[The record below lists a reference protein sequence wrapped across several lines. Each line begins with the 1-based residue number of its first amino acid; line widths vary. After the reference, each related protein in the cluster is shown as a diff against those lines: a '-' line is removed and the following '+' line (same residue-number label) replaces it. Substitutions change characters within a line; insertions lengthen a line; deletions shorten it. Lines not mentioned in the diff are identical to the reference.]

1 MSVRTVLDTDRGY
14 RRWLP
19 AAPVSGTLRDVSVHD
34 VSDFL
39 GRYAPFDA
47 LEPGRLEQ
55 VGGAVE
61 IEFHPAGAV
70 IFAQGAA
77 PPEHVWVVRSG
88 IVELVDRERVLDEL
102 GPGEMF
108 GHPAMLS
115 GLPTG
120 FEARAREDALCYRL
134 PAEVVAP
141 VLAMP
146 AGVRFVARTLLARA
160 QAAPGAPADELLDD
174 PAHRRVDSFLRT
186 APVLCPPQTPI
197 REAARRMTETGLSSV
212 IVELGDGRLGIVTD
226 RDLRTHVATGR
237 VPVDAPVAE
246 VMTPDAFTVA
256 PDMLGIEA
264 VIDMIDRG
272 VRHAPVVDAQGRVLG
287 VLDDVDLLAAEGR
300 TPFHLRRTIAEAST
314 PDALEVASGE
324 LPAMLIALFDAGI
337 APGRI
342 SSIQTVVIDALTRR
356 LLELAAE
363 ELGPAPVP
371 WSWLALGSLGRRE
384 AVPSSDADTGL
395 VWHGADGDPQNRR
408 WMGEL
413 AARVVAGL
421 ERCGVAADDH
431 GVRADRPLFARSADA
446 WRSELAS
453 WIADPEQEKALI
465 AVSVLFDG
473 RVVAGE
479 GLGRPVAA
487 WLAPDARRR
496 VLLRLLA
503 RLALAHRP
511 PTGFL
516 RDIVV
521 EHTGEHRGTFDVKQG
536 GVLPIADLARW
547 AGITAGAGDPATGA
561 RIERAARAGVLSA
574 DDARTLGEAWD
585 LVAGLRLEHQIEQ
598 LRAGRPPD
606 DHLRP
611 DALNPLTRRY
621 LREAFRA
628 VAGVQKHLSNELSY
642 GTGA

>member
-1 MSVRTVLDTDRGY
+1 
-14 RRWLP
+14 
-19 AAPVSGTLRDVSVHD
+19 VSVHD
-34 VSDFL
+34 VAGFL
-39 GRYAPFDA
+39 GRFAPFDA
-47 LEPGRLEQ
+47 LAPEALAAVAGS
-55 VGGAVE
+55 VE
-61 IEFHPAGAV
+61 IEFHPVGDV
-70 IFAQGAA
+70 VFAQGAA
-77 PPEHVWVVRSG
+77 PAAHVWVVRSG
-88 IVELVDRERVLDEL
+88 AIELVDRDRVLDEL

-108 GHPAMLS
+108 GHPSMLS

-120 FEARAREDALCYRL
+120 FEARARADTLCYRL
-134 PAEVVAP
+134 PADVVAP
-141 VLAMP
+141 VLGMP
-146 AGVRFVARTLLARA
+146 AGVRFVARTLLART
-160 QAAPGAPADELLDD
+160 QAGPGGLLRADLAVD

-186 APVLCPPQTPI
+186 APVLCGPDTPI
-197 REAARRMTETGLSSV
+197 REAARRMTDAGLSSV
-212 IVELGDGRLGIVTD
+212 IVELGEGALGIVTD

-237 VPVDAPVAE
+237 VPVDAPVAR
-246 VMTPDAFTVA
+246 VMTPDAFTVT
-256 PDMLGIEA
+256 PDRLGIEA
-264 VIDMIDRG
+264 VIDMLDRG
-272 VRHAPVVDAQGRVLG
+272 VRHAPVVDASGRVLG

-300 TPFHLRRTIAEAST
+300 TPFHLRRTIAEAPSAQ
-314 PDALEVASGE
+314 ALQEAGRE
-324 LPAMLIALFDAGI
+324 LPGMLVALFDAGV

-342 SSIQTVVIDALTRR
+342 SSIQTIVIDALTRR
-356 LLELAAE
+356 LLELATA

-371 WSWLALGSLGRRE
+371 YSWLALGSLGRRE

-395 VWHGADGDPQNRR
+395 VWHGDDADPHVRH

-421 ERCGVAADDH
+421 ERSGLAPDDH

-446 WRSELAS
+446 WRTELKA
-453 WIADPEQEKALI
+453 WIDDPGQDKALI

-479 GLGRPVAA
+479 GVGRPVAT
-487 WLAPDARRR
+487 WLAPEARRR
-496 VLLRLLA
+496 ALLRLLA

-521 EHTGEHRGTFDVKQG
+521 EHSGEHRGALDIKRG

-547 AGITAGAGDPATGA
+547 AGITAGATDPGTGA
-561 RIERAARAGVLSA
+561 RIAHAARAGVLSA

-585 LVAGLRLEHQIEQ
+585 LVCGLRLEHQVER

-611 DALNPLTRRY
+611 DELNPLNRRY

-628 VAGVQKHLSNELSY
+628 VAAVQKHVSNELSF

>member
-1 MSVRTVLDTDRGY
+1 M
-14 RRWLP
+14 
-19 AAPVSGTLRDVSVHD
+19 SVHD
-34 VSDFL
+34 VADFL

-47 LEPGRLEQ
+47 LAPDALETVGRS
-55 VGGAVE
+55 VE
-61 IEFHPAGAV
+61 IEFHPAGSV
-70 IFAQGAA
+70 VFAQGAA
-77 PPEHVWVVRSG
+77 PPAHVWVVRSG
-88 IVELVDRERVLDEL
+88 AVELVDRERVLDEL

-120 FEARAREDALCYRL
+120 FEARAREDTLCYRL
-134 PAEVVAP
+134 PAEVAAP

-146 AGVRFVARTLLARA
+146 AGVRFVAQTLLSRP
-160 QAAPGAPADELLDD
+160 QPPPGAHGDDLAGD

-186 APVLCPPQTPI
+186 EPVLCSPETPI
-197 REAARRMTETGLSSV
+197 REAAQRMTDAGLSSV
-212 IVELGDGRLGIVTD
+212 IVELNGGGLGIVTD
-226 RDLRTHVATGR
+226 RDLRTHVATGA
-237 VPVDAPVAE
+237 VPVDAPVAR

-256 PDMLGIEA
+256 PDRLGIEA
-264 VIDMIDRG
+264 VIDMLDRG
-272 VRHAPVVDAQGRVLG
+272 VRHAPVVDAGGRVLG

-300 TPFHLRRTIAEAST
+300 TPFHLRRTIADASSAEALT
-314 PDALEVASGE
+314 AASPE
-324 LPAMLIALFDAGI
+324 LPAMLVALFDAGI

-342 SSIQTVVIDALTRR
+342 SSIQTIVIDALTRR
-356 LLELAAE
+356 LIELAIA
-363 ELGPAPVP
+363 ELGPPPVP
-371 WSWLALGSLGRRE
+371 FSWLALGSLGRRE

-395 VWHGADGDPQNRR
+395 VWHGDDADPQNRR

-413 AARVVAGL
+413 ATRVVGGL
-421 ERCGVAADDH
+421 GRCGLAPDDH

-446 WRSELAS
+446 WRAELKA
-453 WIADPEQEKALI
+453 WIDDPGQEKALI

-479 GLGRPVAA
+479 GLGRPAA
-487 WLAPDARRR
+487 TWLAPDARRR
-496 VLLRLLA
+496 ALLRLLA

-521 EHTGEHRGTFDVKQG
+521 EHSGEHRGALDIKRG
-536 GVLPIADLARW
+536 GVLPIVDLARW
-547 AGITAGAGDPATGA
+547 AGITAGATDPATGA
-561 RIERAARAGVLSA
+561 RIARAAQAGILSA

-585 LVAGLRLEHQIEQ
+585 LVAGLRLEHQIER
-598 LRAGRPPD
+598 LRVGLPPD

-628 VAGVQKHLSNELSY
+628 VATVQKHVSNELSF

>member
-1 MSVRTVLDTDRGY
+1 M
-14 RRWLP
+14 
-19 AAPVSGTLRDVSVHD
+19 AAGAPRAGGAAVCDADAVSVHD
-34 VSDFL
+34 VAGFL
-39 GRYAPFDA
+39 GRFAPFDA
-47 LEPGRLEQ
+47 LEPEALEAVGR
-55 VGGAVE
+55 AVE
-61 IEFHPAGAV
+61 IEFHPSGDV
-70 IFAQGAA
+70 VFAQGAA
-77 PPEHVWVVRSG
+77 PAAHVWVVRSG
-88 IVELVDRERVLDEL
+88 AVELVDRERVLDEL

-108 GHPAMLS
+108 GHPSMLS

-120 FEARAREDALCYRL
+120 FEARAREDTLCYRL
-134 PAEVVAP
+134 PADVVAP

-146 AGVRFVARTLLARA
+146 AGMSFVARSLLARA
-160 QAAPGAPADELLDD
+160 EAPAGILGEDLAAD

-186 APVLCPPQTPI
+186 APVLCAPDTPI
-197 REAARRMTETGLSSV
+197 RDAARRMTDAGLSSV
-212 IVELGDGRLGIVTD
+212 IVELGGGRLGIVTD
-226 RDLRTHVATGR
+226 RDLRTHVATGG
-237 VPVDAPVAE
+237 VPVDAPVSS

-256 PDMLGIEA
+256 PDRLGIEA
-264 VIDMIDRG
+264 VIDMLDRG
-272 VRHAPVVDAQGRVLG
+272 VRHAPVVDGRGRVLG

-300 TPFHLRRTIAEAST
+300 TPFHLRRTIADAPSRTELEA
-314 PDALEVASGE
+314 AGRE
-324 LPAMLIALFDAGI
+324 LPAMLVALFDAGV

-342 SSIQTVVIDALTRR
+342 SAVQTIVIDALTRR
-356 LLELAAE
+356 LLDLAIA

-371 WSWLALGSLGRRE
+371 FSWLALGSLGRRE

-395 VWHGADGDPQNRR
+395 VWDGDDADPQIRH

-413 AARVVAGL
+413 AARVVDGL
-421 ERCGVAADDH
+421 GRCGLAPDDH

-446 WRSELAS
+446 WRTELKA
-453 WIADPEQEKALI
+453 WIDDPAQEKALI

-479 GLGRPVAA
+479 GLGRPVAT
-487 WLAPDARRR
+487 WLAPEARRR
-496 VLLRLLA
+496 ALLRLLA

-521 EHTGEHRGTFDVKQG
+521 EHSGEHRGALDIKRG

-547 AGITAGAGDPATGA
+547 AGITAGATDPGTAA
-561 RIERAARAGVLSA
+561 RIARGAQAGILTA
-574 DDARTLGEAWD
+574 DDARTLSEAWD
-585 LVAGLRLEHQIEQ
+585 LVTGLRLEHQVGR

-611 DALNPLTRRY
+611 DELNPLTRRY

-628 VAGVQKHLSNELSY
+628 VAAVQKHVSNELSF